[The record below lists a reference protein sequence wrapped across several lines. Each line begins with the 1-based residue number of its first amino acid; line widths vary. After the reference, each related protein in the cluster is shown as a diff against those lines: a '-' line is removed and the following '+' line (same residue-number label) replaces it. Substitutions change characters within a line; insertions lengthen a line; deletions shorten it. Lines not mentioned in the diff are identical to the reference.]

1 MVAGIEARCAAE
13 DERRAGMSPVEL
25 LADAEAELAAA
36 IRKDREQTAL
46 RMTYCAACPCR
57 LDVNVGKVRI
67 RVAELR
73 VAEVKALLVRT

>member
-25 LADAEAELAAA
+25 LADAEAELATA
-36 IRKDREQTAL
+36 IREDQEEAARSA
-46 RMTYCAACPCR
+46 TYCATCPCR
-57 LDVNVGKVRI
+57 LDLNVGKVRI